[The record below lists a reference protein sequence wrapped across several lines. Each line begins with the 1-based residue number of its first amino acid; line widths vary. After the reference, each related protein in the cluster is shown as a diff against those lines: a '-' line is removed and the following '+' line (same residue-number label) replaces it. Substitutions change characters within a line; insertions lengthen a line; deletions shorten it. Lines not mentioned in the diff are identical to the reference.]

1 MPKNLNIYYGMIGKE
16 WEIKRACYTSITRI
30 DLPLN
35 PNLSA
40 IKGENDEETEN
51 PHNFNSYC
59 ACVC

>member
-1 MPKNLNIYYGMIGKE
+1 MIGKE